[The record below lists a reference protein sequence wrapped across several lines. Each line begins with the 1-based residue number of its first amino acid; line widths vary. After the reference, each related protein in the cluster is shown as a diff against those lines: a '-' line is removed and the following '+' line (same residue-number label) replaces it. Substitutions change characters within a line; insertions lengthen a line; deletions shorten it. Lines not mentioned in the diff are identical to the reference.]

1 LLWVVF
7 GLVNCSVPAAQEKT
21 QTDPPAVAPEVVASL
36 LELTLQVDGQAACR
50 TLDMLRDQSLSGQL
64 NGQVLRRIEQ
74 AVEPLLSV
82 PRSDSQHTAHYASV
96 LLLAA
101 WGRATEL
108 QRMQSWLGDPRV
120 PEQVQ
125 GDAVRVIV
133 ARKELPLEPVFAL
146 LCRSDTPV
154 VLRSR
159 ILEELSR
166 SSDDRIGSRLLELY
180 GTLPPSL
187 HGRVIDVLTQRPA
200 WATLLLEAVR
210 RGDVPK
216 DALHAQHLLRIHAAG
231 NAQLQQQ
238 LRELYGTI
246 RAERNPQ
253 REAVIRQVREHL
265 AARAGDPLRGVEVF
279 RRLCAPCHRIYG
291 EGNDVGPDLTR
302 NGRASLAQLLS
313 NVLDPNLVIGE
324 AYQTRIVVT
333 VDGRVITGLLV
344 EETPQRVV
352 LKVQGGTLESIARQ
366 DVDDMQVSPISLM
379 PEGLEKQL
387 SLEEL
392 ADLFAFLRLDKPPTD
407 PTARPIPDE

>member
-1 LLWVVF
+1 MLLVAIIVEIVAIIACSNYCMYYMSASYRSSYYRSVALAHRATRRAFSAVNRSLCGTLLWVVF
-7 GLVNCSVPAAQEKT
+7 GLVNCSVPAAQENT

-82 PRSDSQHTAHYASV
+82 PRSDPHHAAHYASV

-125 GDAVRVIV
+125 GDAVRVII

-146 LCRSDTPV
+146 LSRSDTPV
-154 VLRSR
+154 MLRSR

-187 HGRVIDVLTQRPA
+187 HGRVIDV
-200 WATLLLEAVR
+200 
-210 RGDVPK
+210 
-216 DALHAQHLLRIHAAG
+216 
-231 NAQLQQQ
+231 
-238 LRELYGTI
+238 
-246 RAERNPQ
+246 
-253 REAVIRQVREHL
+253 
-265 AARAGDPLRGVEVF
+265 
-279 RRLCAPCHRIYG
+279 
-291 EGNDVGPDLTR
+291 
-302 NGRASLAQLLS
+302 
-313 NVLDPNLVIGE
+313 
-324 AYQTRIVVT
+324 
-333 VDGRVITGLLV
+333 
-344 EETPQRVV
+344 
-352 LKVQGGTLESIARQ
+352 
-366 DVDDMQVSPISLM
+366 
-379 PEGLEKQL
+379 
-387 SLEEL
+387 
-392 ADLFAFLRLDKPPTD
+392 
-407 PTARPIPDE
+407 

>member
-1 LLWVVF
+1 
-7 GLVNCSVPAAQEKT
+7 
-21 QTDPPAVAPEVVASL
+21 
-36 LELTLQVDGQAACR
+36 
-50 TLDMLRDQSLSGQL
+50 
-64 NGQVLRRIEQ
+64 
-74 AVEPLLSV
+74 
-82 PRSDSQHTAHYASV
+82 
-96 LLLAA
+96 
-101 WGRATEL
+101 
-108 QRMQSWLGDPRV
+108 
-120 PEQVQ
+120 
-125 GDAVRVIV
+125 
-133 ARKELPLEPVFAL
+133 
-146 LCRSDTPV
+146 
-154 VLRSR
+154 
-159 ILEELSR
+159 
-166 SSDDRIGSRLLELY
+166 
-180 GTLPPSL
+180 
-187 HGRVIDVLTQRPA
+187 
-200 WATLLLEAVR
+200 
-210 RGDVPK
+210 VPK